1 MIAVGKWMEPLE
13 DRIESERAEGNSI
26 YRYYEEERLKVY
38 DPFSHQFVS
47 NLLTEGKVAAWNK
60 GGYFIISQTG
70 SGKSTLVNEVISP
83 LILSRRKK
91 GLLITPRVALTMQY
105 KRDIAKLYCPEK
117 LEELQDKGIQ
127 REFEFGPLDI
137 FTLQELTIEYKKNYV
152 LEKRKNYDF
161 LIIDEVHA
169 FVGDA
174 CFNSFTEEILR
185 LLVLQIGAETK
196 RIYMTATP
204 GIALKEIVDIENEV
218 TGRNPSQFNR
228 YGFPL
233 DDVYLTVYRF
243 QQDYSYVKPVFFEE
257 ESTIIKHLLEIPAG
271 EKAIIF
277 VKSKAQGA
285 RMQEKLGKDKAVY
298 MDAENKLAS
307 EEKTF
312 NEIIKEN
319 YFDKQFLVATRFL
332 DVGVNLKDYR
342 IKHVVIFH
350 IYREEVIQMVGRKRI
365 IEKETVNLYIR
376 IPKPSE
382 IEQEIRKLEDEY
394 TEMKNN
400 ISKNLKGFK
409 GVFSQ
414 LPMPLFVKAE
424 KGGVHICYNRF
435 SMAIND
441 YHRKQL
447 WKYMEDSQVGREFFE
462 GFKEKIL
469 QWIPGHK
476 TYGDL
481 ERPGNGNGS
490 LLEDIKLLL
499 DPLLG
504 KELGREEMVGISEK
518 LLDIFKISRRRS
530 QKEQIAMNLIR
541 KKFCEYSLPY
551 TIKNMSKCNKTGIW
565 IIERGLE

>member
-1 MIAVGKWMEPLE
+1 MIAVGKWLEPLE
-13 DRIESERAEGNSI
+13 DRIEFERSERNSI

-47 NLLTEGKVAAWNK
+47 NLLTEGKIAAWDK

-105 KRDIAKLYCPEK
+105 KLDIAKLYCPEK
-117 LEELQDKGIQ
+117 LEELQDIGIQ
-127 REFEFGPLDI
+127 REFDFGPLDI
-137 FTLQELTIEYKKNYV
+137 FTLQELTSEYKKSCILKKY
-152 LEKRKNYDF
+152 RNYDF

-174 CFNSFTEEILR
+174 SFNPFTENILR
-185 LLVLQIGAETK
+185 FLVLQIGVEAK

-204 GIALKEIVDIENEV
+204 GIVLKEIVDIENEV
-218 TGRNPSQFNR
+218 TGRKPPQFNR

-277 VKSKAQGA
+277 VKSKVQGV

-298 MDAENKLAS
+298 MDAENKLAT

-365 IEKETVNLYIR
+365 VGKESVNLYLR

-382 IEQEIRKLEDEY
+382 IEQEIRRLEDEY
-394 TEMKNN
+394 TEMENN
-400 ISKNLKGFK
+400 IRKSSNGFR

-414 LPMPLFVKAE
+414 LPMPLFVKEE
-424 KGGVHICYNRF
+424 KEGLHIRYNRF
-435 SMAIND
+435 SLAINC

-447 WKYMEDSQVGREFFE
+447 WRYLEDGRGERMFFE

-476 TYGDL
+476 KCGDL
-481 ERPGNGNGS
+481 ERQGNGDGS
-490 LLEDIKLLL
+490 LLEEIKCLL
-499 DPLLG
+499 DPLLEI
-504 KELGREEMVGISEK
+504 ELGREALMEVSDK
-518 LLDIFKISRRRS
+518 LMDIFKISRRKN
-530 QKEQIAMNLIR
+530 QKRQIAMNQIK
-541 KKFCEYSLPY
+541 KKFLEYSLPY
-551 TIKNMSKCNKTGIW
+551 TIKNMSKYNKKGIW
-565 IIERGLE
+565 IIKRGLE